1 MLIRRHRAGLRCGA
15 ATLALLALLVACSPV
30 APVVRLASPAPT
42 GTPSASA
49 TAGPLPTAPPLPE
62 PTATPASG
70 ELRVW
75 HGFAPDGPEARA
87 LAAAL
92 DRPPAALAA
101 MRIRLVSLPGDEL
114 LTRFEVEAVAGGGPD
129 VLIAPNDRVGRQ
141 ARAGLLLPLDEA
153 LAPVAERYAANALA
167 AVEVDGRHYGLPL
180 ARSTVA
186 LYADR
191 ARVAQPPAT
200 TQALLD
206 AARAGLP
213 IVLVRSM
220 YHNYGLIGAFGGRVL
235 DERGRCVA
243 DQGGVA
249 ELLAYLRELRSA
261 GVEFATS
268 GAAAEA
274 RFRQRE
280 AALTINGSWLRGDFS
295 AALGADLEVAPLP
308 AGPAGPAQPL
318 IGVIGAYVNAN
329 THQRQAAT
337 QLALWLTGRT
347 TQQALTEQAYMLPAA
362 ALATSEPTLA
372 GLIAAAETGVARPT
386 RAEFSAFWEPFDAA
400 LAEVLESDVDP
411 AEAVRQACA
420 TMNQRNGFPP
430 PTPTPEP
437 TSAPTPMP

>member
-1 MLIRRHRAGLRCGA
+1 M
-15 ATLALLALLVACSPV
+15 LALLVLLAACGPL
-30 APVVRLASPAPT
+30 APVTRLASSPTPAPT
-42 GTPSASA
+42 ATPSATA
-49 TAGPLPTAPPLPE
+49 TAVPQPTVTSQ

-92 DRPPAALAA
+92 DERPAPLAAL
-101 MRIRLVSLPGDEL
+101 RVTLVGLPGDEL
-114 LTRFEVEAVAGGGPD
+114 LTRFEVEAAAGGGPD

-167 AVEVDGRHYGLPL
+167 ALEVAGQHYGLPL

-191 ARVAQPPAT
+191 ARVPQPPAT

-206 AARAGLP
+206 AARGGLP

-235 DERGRCVA
+235 DESGRCIA

-318 IGVIGAYVNAN
+318 IGVIGASVNAN
-329 THQRQAAT
+329 TRQRQAAT
-337 QLALWLTGRT
+337 QLALWLTDRAV
-347 TQQALTEQAYMLPAA
+347 QQALTDQAQLLPAA
-362 ALATSEPTLA
+362 ALTTPEPTLA

-386 RAEFSAFWEPFDAA
+386 RPEFSAFWEPFDAA

-420 TMNQRNGFPP
+420 AMNQHNGFPP

-437 TSAPTPMP
+437 SSHPTSTP